1 MNTYLKWCSP
11 HICKLIYDID
21 KRVLIMECVNN
32 LDDCVPDTR
41 VTFRGIKSYSE
52 ETIDDEYDDNCM
64 DGVIGMNWLRDRL
77 FCIRTDKK
85 EIIIEIEND
94 PVTSKIA

>member
-1 MNTYLKWCSP
+1 MNAYLKFCSP
-11 HICKLIYDID
+11 YICKLIYDID

-32 LDDCVPDTR
+32 SGDCVPDTR

-64 DGVIGMNWLRDRL
+64 DCVIGLNWLRERL